1 LSSPCIDAGHPGS
14 SFSREPQPNGSS
26 CNVGPHG
33 NTEEASKSLKA
44 EKAKSAVQLNEK
56 FRLQYALS
64 GTAPRRNTLAGNGTL
79 RAENLAWLPDP
90 GESRQTSLKLSGKD
104 ERLEITMAL
113 DSKTS
118 PKGWLAVDIDPLC
131 DPFRVTS
138 PGGAET
144 PARASGRFL
153 LFRPGQA
160 GIWRI
165 EGLPRKGTLMI
176 PGKFSCKRFRVKF
189 AGGLHTKL
197 VYEHVPGM
205 KKYQFE
211 ADDPD
216 ADDEAELIVQVE
228 PNTTPL
234 VVKADGEPHEDFDR
248 RGDMI
253 HIRGVLPNVTYQV
266 EKLTAAT
273 LPAGE

>member
-1 LSSPCIDAGHPGS
+1 
-14 SFSREPQPNGSS
+14 
-26 CNVGPHG
+26 
-33 NTEEASKSLKA
+33 
-44 EKAKSAVQLNEK
+44 
-56 FRLQYALS
+56 
-64 GTAPRRNTLAGNGTL
+64 
-79 RAENLAWLPDP
+79 
-90 GESRQTSLKLSGKD
+90 
-104 ERLEITMAL
+104 
-113 DSKTS
+113 
-118 PKGWLAVDIDPLC
+118 
-131 DPFRVTS
+131 
-138 PGGAET
+138 
-144 PARASGRFL
+144 
-153 LFRPGQA
+153 
-160 GIWRI
+160 
-165 EGLPRKGTLMI
+165 
-176 PGKFSCKRFRVKF
+176 
-189 AGGLHTKL
+189 
-197 VYEHVPGM
+197 M